1 MIHMA
6 TIFVSGLTNI
16 ETTLQIEAFPV
27 PYNPVQYSFFGIRSF
42 VGAVGFVVS
51 KALSV
56 LGNTVH
62 FATLVGT
69 DFNVERIQQEIA
81 TLGLTT
87 RYVVAGMP
95 QTAQSV
101 ILYDRTGQRA
111 IHTDLKDVQERV
123 YPEPLFKQA
132 IEGCDLA
139 VLANINFSRPMLAQV
154 RARGIPIATDVHA
167 LSDLEDPYNR
177 DFMESATI
185 LFMSDVRLPLP
196 PREWASRVME
206 RYTTEVLV
214 IGMGAEGALLAV
226 RQNDFVEVFPART
239 IRPIVNTVGAGDAL
253 FSSFVHFYTKTKDP
267 YHAIRNAMLFAA
279 YKIGEDGAA
288 NGFVDEATLA
298 TL

>member
-1 MIHMA
+1 MT

-16 ETTLQIEAFPV
+16 ETTVQIEAFPI
-27 PYNPVQYSFFGIRSF
+27 PYNPVHYSFFGIRSF

-62 FATLVGT
+62 FATIVGT
-69 DFNVERIQQEIA
+69 DFNGERVQQEIT

-111 IHTDLKDVQERV
+111 IHTDLKDVQERG
-123 YPEPLFKQA
+123 YPEPLFEEA
-132 IEGCDLA
+132 IERCDLA
-139 VLANINFSRPMLAQV
+139 VLANINFSRPMLARV

-177 DFMESATI
+177 DFMESAAI

-196 PREWASRVME
+196 PRDWASRVME
-206 RYTTEVLV
+206 KYPTEILV

-226 RQNDFVEVFPART
+226 RRDGFMEVFPAVT
-239 IRPIVNTVGAGDAL
+239 VRPIVNTVGAGDAL
-253 FSSFVHFYTKTKDP
+253 FASFIHFYTKTKDP
-267 YHAIRNAMLFAA
+267 YHAIRKAIRFAA

-288 NGFVDEATLA
+288 NGFLDEATLDR
-298 TL
+298 L